1 MHALRDTQV
10 APGVSQATEA
20 CLHRRT
26 RKMLCSCV
34 SVILSTYEHEQLA
47 SWGAVLRLFLDSAL
61 PLRVLACPLHWSCTH
76 AMAWRESSGEG
87 GSAAHEQE
95 REQEQ
100 EQGRA
105 RA

>member
-1 MHALRDTQV
+1 
-10 APGVSQATEA
+10 
-20 CLHRRT
+20 
-26 RKMLCSCV
+26 MLCFCV

-47 SWGAVLRLFLDSAL
+47 GGAVLRLFLDSAL

-76 AMAWRESSGEG
+76 AIWRGGNRGEG

-95 REQEQ
+95 REQE

>member
-1 MHALRDTQV
+1 
-10 APGVSQATEA
+10 
-20 CLHRRT
+20 
-26 RKMLCSCV
+26 MLCSCV

-76 AMAWRESSGEG
+76 AMAWRESGEG

-95 REQEQ
+95 REQEL